1 MIRRNKLVSY
11 VEQALASSAPMSTE
25 LRTAMQKWYDHRD
38 DADAAIAS
46 YDELLPLL
54 KAEKDKAVEIKN
66 VNDYSDMLPLH
77 TTWILGGDG
86 WAYDIGFGALDHVMA
101 TGDNIKALI
110 VDTEMYANTGGQ
122 QSKATQ
128 MSAVAKFAAGGKRMM
143 KKDLGK
149 HMMGY
154 ENVYVASIFTLLCL
168 TIA

>member
-25 LRTAMQKWYDHRD
+25 LRAAMQKWYDHRD

-86 WAYDIGFGALDHVMA
+86 WAYL
-101 TGDNIKALI
+101 
-110 VDTEMYANTGGQ
+110 
-122 QSKATQ
+122 
-128 MSAVAKFAAGGKRMM
+128 SASARW
-143 KKDLGK
+143 
-149 HMMGY
+149 
-154 ENVYVASIFTLLCL
+154 T
-168 TIA
+168 T